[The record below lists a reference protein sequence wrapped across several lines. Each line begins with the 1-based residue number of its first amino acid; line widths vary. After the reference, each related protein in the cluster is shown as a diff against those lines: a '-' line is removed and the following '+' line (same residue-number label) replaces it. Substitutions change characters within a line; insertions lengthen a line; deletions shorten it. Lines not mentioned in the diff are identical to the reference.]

1 MKKLLLMGLC
11 AVLCFDAFGQNT
23 PFAAFVR
30 SLESHIHPRKDIAFY
45 HEKAELTDSITGKKT
60 SVRTFYYFHKPTQTL
75 RLVAVHRTEEGS
87 KYPVVNDYVFRDD
100 SLQKIGVF
108 THPKLCKNCYGLY
121 SFSGGQLTGKK
132 EKGIPAE
139 DTHQLL
145 MNALEYQLKAALFFK
160 EPTQ

>member
-1 MKKLLLMGLC
+1 
-11 AVLCFDAFGQNT
+11 VL
-23 PFAAFVR
+23 
-30 SLESHIHPRKDIAFY
+30 
-45 HEKAELTDSITGKKT
+45 IT
-60 SVRTFYYFHKPTQTL
+60 
-75 RLVAVHRTEEGS
+75 
-87 KYPVVNDYVFRDD
+87 N
-100 SLQKIGVF
+100 
-108 THPKLCKNCYGLY
+108 PKLCKNSYALY